1 VCTLPVPAESPQ
13 LLSLPRE
20 YRVLLYGAIGVTMDM
35 VYVKTATFV
44 HCMVSGNKHC
54 SLSLQQ
60 YEYTAAVNALSRE
73 LLDTWL
79 QYAVVKALHEV
90 NAVE

>member
-1 VCTLPVPAESPQ
+1 
-13 LLSLPRE
+13 
-20 YRVLLYGAIGVTMDM
+20 MDM

-90 NAVE
+90 NAVEWIEGRFIRPKLQISLIKIVH